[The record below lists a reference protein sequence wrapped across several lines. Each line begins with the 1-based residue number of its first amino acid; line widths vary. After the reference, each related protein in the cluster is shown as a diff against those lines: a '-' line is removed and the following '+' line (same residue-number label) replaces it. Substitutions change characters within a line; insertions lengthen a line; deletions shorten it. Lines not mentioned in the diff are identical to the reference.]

1 MKRIFWGVSVF
12 LTMFSFS
19 LLALENDKT
28 EHSTNKIQ
36 HYAITVYTDNPGY

>member
-1 MKRIFWGVSVF
+1 MKRSFWGMLAFV
-12 LTMFSFS
+12 TMFSFS

-28 EHSTNKIQ
+28 EPNKIQ